1 MSISQSVV
9 PLDWKKAKVTPIYK
23 NKGSRSDASNY
34 RPISVICHIAKIFE
48 KCIQIQLLSY
58 INMHNFISCDQ
69 SAFLKSHST
78 VTSLDKVVDNWLT
91 NIDNGL
97 ITCVCFF
104 RYN

>member
-9 PLDWKKAKVTPIYK
+9 PLDWKKGKVTPIYK

-78 VTSLDKVVDNWLT
+78 VTS
-91 NIDNGL
+91 
-97 ITCVCFF
+97 
-104 RYN
+104 